1 MLKKY
6 RKEESDVEN
15 IFTRSSG
22 AEVIWNKLDPTNNA
36 AVIKTKLTNENK
48 DVEEEP
54 ELFKVAQEV
63 VQNAEAMGIDF
74 PS

>member
-15 IFTRSSG
+15 IFKRSSG

-36 AVIKTKLTNENK
+36 AVE
-48 DVEEEP
+48 
-54 ELFKVAQEV
+54 
-63 VQNAEAMGIDF
+63 
-74 PS
+74 

>member
-36 AVIKTKLTNENK
+36 AVE
-48 DVEEEP
+48 
-54 ELFKVAQEV
+54 
-63 VQNAEAMGIDF
+63 
-74 PS
+74 